1 VKITD
6 KLKIPSSLVSG
17 NYRLVLK
24 VTDPANYRLPFPIA
38 IKGRRPDGS
47 YLLKE
52 DMAVV
57 AAISKNSSGAP
68 VK

>member
-1 VKITD
+1 
-6 KLKIPSSLVSG
+6 
-17 NYRLVLK
+17 LVLK

-57 AAISKNSSGAP
+57 AAISKHKSEEP
-68 VK
+68 VKTN